1 MLTRAIECRTSAPAG
16 AALAPASRARA
27 GVLGRGARPAVAR
40 AHAADDEASPSCA
53 PSRRDTIAAGLVLLA
68 AAAHPAGPAAAAA
81 SVMRPLGGS
90 GDWSSPG
97 LAAPVDEEAPK
108 FFKTPGGVPV
118 QELAAGEG
126 PTARPGQRVL
136 VDYVLRRANGYFI
149 YATVEGVSFQPRDV
163 PTGPVLLTLGDGSVV
178 PGLDEVLLTMRRG
191 GKRRVLLPPA
201 QGYPGR
207 AAAIQPKMP
216 TFATQRQLD
225 THSVE
230 PLMFELQVLRVLD

>member
-1 MLTRAIECRTSAPAG
+1 MSTRAIGCRTSAPAG
-16 AALAPASRARA
+16 AAVAPAARARA
-27 GVLGRGARPAVAR
+27 GALRRRAARPAAAR
-40 AHAADDEASPSCA
+40 ASADDGAGPSCA
-53 PSRRDTIAAGLVLLA
+53 LIRRDAIAYGLALLA
-68 AAAHPAGPAAAAA
+68 SGPAGPAAAAA
-81 SVMRPLGGS
+81 ASIKRLLGGS

-97 LAAPVDEEAPK
+97 LSAPVDDAAPK

-178 PGLDEVLLTMRRG
+178 PGLEEVLLTMRRG

-225 THSVE
+225 THSAE
-230 PLMFELQVLRVLD
+230 PLMFEVQVLRVLD